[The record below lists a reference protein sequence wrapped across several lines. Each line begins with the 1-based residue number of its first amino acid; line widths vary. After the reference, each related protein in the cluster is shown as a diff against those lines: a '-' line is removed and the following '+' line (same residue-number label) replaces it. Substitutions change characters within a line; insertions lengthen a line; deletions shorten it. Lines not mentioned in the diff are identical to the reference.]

1 MTPRHQGASGGKGG
15 RVRTAREVTL
25 PLHVD
30 RAAAEPLPAQLV
42 AQLRGLL
49 ASGVL
54 RPGDDLPS
62 TRALAAHL
70 GVARGTVVTAYEQ
83 LLAEGWFSGAAG
95 RSTTVNPRLHEVHP
109 RLPVAGEAADPRAA
123 RAATAAPAPT
133 TSAAGRPRPPLDL
146 RPGQPTQT
154 GVVGPAWRSAWRR
167 AADAPVEVPLPPLG
181 WPPLRAAIAD
191 HLRRMRAVVRDPAE
205 IVVTAGVRE
214 GLALLLM
221 ATGARTVGVEEP
233 GYPSLRRVLTA
244 FGARPVPLPADA
256 QGLVT
261 ASLPAAAPQAVIVT
275 PSHQYPLG
283 GSLPVDRRLQLL
295 DWAAAHGTLV
305 VEDDYDSELRYT
317 SAPLPALTSLDHRG
331 GVALL
336 GTFAK
341 TLTPAVA
348 VGFVVVPPALL
359 GAVEAVRGG
368 LGQPVSLVTQRA
380 LAHYLD
386 SGALMRH
393 TQRMRHLYRRRRAQ
407 VVRALRAVPGA
418 RVYPMD
424 GGLHAV
430 VEHER
435 DEPEVLAA
443 LAARGVLVAALSDY
457 WAGGGS
463 RRGLVFGFGGVSD
476 ADLAAALT
484 AIAAVL
490 AEGA

>member
-1 MTPRHQGASGGKGG
+1 M
-15 RVRTAREVTL
+15 RTAREVTL
-25 PLHVD
+25 PLRVD
-30 RAAAEPLPAQLV
+30 RDAAAPLPDQVV
-42 AQLRGLL
+42 AQLRRLL
-49 ASGVL
+49 ADGVL
-54 RPGDDLPS
+54 APGDELPS

-70 GVARGTVVTAYEQ
+70 GVARGTVVTAYDQ
-83 LLAEGWFSGAAG
+83 LVAEGWFEGAAG
-95 RSTTVNPRLHEVHP
+95 RSTRVNPRLHEVHP
-109 RLPVAGEAADPRAA
+109 RRPGRPPAAAAVPRG
-123 RAATAAPAPT
+123 AAPAA
-133 TSAAGRPRPPLDL
+133 SEGGARPPLDL

-154 GVVGPAWRSAWRR
+154 GVVGPEWRAAWRR
-167 AADAPVEVPLPPLG
+167 AADAPVDVPMPPLG
-181 WPPLRAAIAD
+181 WPPLRAALAD

-233 GYPSLRRVLTA
+233 GYPSLRRVLGA

-261 ASLPAAAPQAVIVT
+261 AALPADAPDLVIVT

-295 DWAAAHGTLV
+295 DWAAARGALV

-336 GTFAK
+336 GTLAK

-348 VGFVVVPPALL
+348 VGFVVVPPPLL
-359 GAVEAVRGG
+359 GAVEDVRAQ

-380 LAHYLD
+380 LAHYLE
-386 SGALMRH
+386 SGALIRH

-407 VVRALRAVPGA
+407 VVRSLRGLAGV
-418 RVYPMD
+418 RVHPMD

-435 DEPEVLAA
+435 DEASMLAA
-443 LAARGVLVAALSDY
+443 LARRGVLASALSAY
-457 WAGGGS
+457 WAGGAS

-476 ADLAAALT
+476 ADLAVALD
-484 AIAAVL
+484 AIATVL
-490 AEGA
+490 TEGA

>member
-1 MTPRHQGASGGKGG
+1 M
-15 RVRTAREVTL
+15 RTARAVTL
-25 PLHVD
+25 PLSID
-30 RAAAEPLPAQLV
+30 RDAAAPLPDQVV
-42 AQLRGLL
+42 AHLRTLL
-49 ASGVL
+49 ADGVL
-54 RPGDDLPS
+54 APGDELPS

-70 GVARGTVVTAYEQ
+70 GVARGTIVTAYDQ
-83 LLAEGWFSGAAG
+83 LAAEGWFEAAAG
-95 RSTTVNPRLHEVHP
+95 RSTRVNPRLHEVHP
-109 RLPVAGEAADPRAA
+109 RRP
-123 RAATAAPAPT
+123 
-133 TSAAGRPRPPLDL
+133 GRPRPASAAPVSDPSDPPDPSALAAERAGGPPIDL

-154 GVVGPAWRSAWRR
+154 GIVGPQWRAAWRR
-167 AADAPVEVPLPPLG
+167 AADAPVDVPMPPLG
-181 WPPLRAAIAD
+181 WPPLRAALAD

-233 GYPSLRRVLTA
+233 GYPSLRRVLAA
-244 FGARPVPLPADA
+244 FGVRPVPLPVDA
-256 QGLVT
+256 EGLVT
-261 ASLPAAAPQAVIVT
+261 AALPAAAPDLVIVT

-283 GSLPVDRRLQLL
+283 GSLPVDRRLHLL
-295 DWAAAHGTLV
+295 DWAAAHGVLV

-348 VGFVVVPPALL
+348 VGFVVVPPPLL
-359 GAVEAVRGG
+359 AAVEAVRAQ

-386 SGALMRH
+386 SGALTRH

-407 VVRALRAVPGA
+407 VVRALRGLPGV
-418 RVYPMD
+418 RVHPMD
-424 GGLHAV
+424 GGLHVV

-435 DEPEVLAA
+435 DEAAVLAA
-443 LAARGVLVAALSDY
+443 LAGRGVLVSALSGY
-457 WAGGGS
+457 WAGGAS

-476 ADLAAALT
+476 ADLAVALD
-484 AIAAVL
+484 AIAGVL
-490 AEGA
+490 TQGG

>member
-1 MTPRHQGASGGKGG
+1 M
-15 RVRTAREVTL
+15 RTAREVTL
-25 PLHVD
+25 PLRVD

-42 AQLRGLL
+42 TQLRGLL
-49 ASGVL
+49 AGGVL
-54 RPGDDLPS
+54 RPGDELPS
-62 TRALAAHL
+62 TRSLAAHL
-70 GVARGTVVTAYEQ
+70 GVARGTVVTAYDQ

-95 RSTTVNPRLHEVHP
+95 RSTVVNPRLHEVHP
-109 RLPVAGEAADPRAA
+109 RLPAGGAGPPSPR
-123 RAATAAPAPT
+123 RPAPAP
-133 TSAAGRPRPPLDL
+133 AAPPLVDL

-167 AADAPVEVPLPPLG
+167 AADAPVDVPVPPLG

-233 GYPSLRRVLTA
+233 GYPSLRRVLRA
-244 FGARPVPLPADA
+244 FGARPVPLAVDA

-261 ASLPAAAPQAVIVT
+261 AALPAAAQEAVIVT

-295 DWAAAHGTLV
+295 DWAAARGVLV

-317 SAPLPALTSLDHRG
+317 SAPLPALTSLDDRG

-348 VGFVVVPPALL
+348 VGFVVVPPPLL
-359 GAVEAVRGG
+359 GAVEAVRAQ

-386 SGALMRH
+386 SGALTRH
-393 TQRMRHLYRRRRAQ
+393 TQRMRHLYRRRRAL
-407 VVRALRAVPGA
+407 VVRALRGLEGV
-418 RVYPMD
+418 RVHPMD

-430 VEHER
+430 VEHDR
-435 DEPEVLAA
+435 DEPAVLAA
-443 LAARGVLVAALSDY
+443 LAARGVLAAALSDY
-457 WAGGGS
+457 WAGGGP

-476 ADLAAALT
+476 ADLAVALA
-484 AIAAVL
+484 AIATVL
-490 AEGA
+490 GAGA